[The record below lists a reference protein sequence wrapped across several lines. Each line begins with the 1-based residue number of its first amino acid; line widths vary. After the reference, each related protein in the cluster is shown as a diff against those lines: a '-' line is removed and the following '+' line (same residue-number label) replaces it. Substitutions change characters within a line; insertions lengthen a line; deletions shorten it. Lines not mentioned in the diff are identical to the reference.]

1 MKKNILRLLMLF
13 CLISTIVA
21 CSDSSNDD
29 KKILDTSL
37 QTLEFDSES
46 SSLIFDIKSN
56 LDWNLKVEDGW
67 CRVEPNASKNNGSV
81 KVYIDENENEVD
93 RTTKIFINASGT
105 LPKVLIVHQK
115 GYDRSKIKIDSP
127 ILGNWYIIDPNA
139 DTDEDNDNL
148 DDDSEETVEASPIIL
163 NWKLNRDVEESEY
176 TLKIGTLP
184 ALTVSQASEL
194 GKMALG
200 SYLGEL
206 LHKIEFLEYGDIN
219 VEYQEMGVDEGTPWL
234 ESGIGL
240 VSYRQPTAT
249 KFDIKLYADEII
261 KKAGIEEQAIQNL
274 MRQFMVDLYPIN
286 YRLEGEQLTLFIDKD
301 LAVKLLKLA
310 EPFKEVMPEDM
321 AGFNIK
327 ATFENIIEI
336 FKVTDTIEFGI
347 VLHRTIK

>member
-1 MKKNILRLLMLF
+1 MKKNLLRLLILF
-13 CLISTIVA
+13 CLVGTIIS

-29 KKILDTSL
+29 KKILNTSL

-46 SSLIFDIKSN
+46 SSLIFDINSN
-56 LDWNLKVEDGW
+56 LDWSLKVEDDW
-67 CRVEPNASKNNGSV
+67 CKVEPNASKNNGSV
-81 KVYIDENENEVD
+81 KVYVEENEDEVD

-115 GYDRSKIKIDSP
+115 GYDRSRVKIDSP

-139 DTDEDNDNL
+139 DTDGDDDNL
-148 DDDSEETVEASPIIL
+148 DSDSEEAVVASPVIL
-163 NWKLNRDVEESEY
+163 NWKLKDGTDENSY
-176 TLKIGTLP
+176 TIKLGSLGN
-184 ALTVSQASEL
+184 LTVSQASGL
-194 GKMALG
+194 GGMTLG
-200 SYLGEL
+200 SYIGEL

-219 VEYQEMGVDEGTPWL
+219 VEYQEMGVEEGTPWL

-240 VSYRQPTAT
+240 VSYRQPTSTA
-249 KFDIKLYADEII
+249 FNIKLYADEII

-286 YRLEGEQLTLFIDKD
+286 YRLEGEQLTLFIDKN

-327 ATFENIIEI
+327 ATFESVIEI
-336 FKVTDTIEFGI
+336 FKVTDTFEFGI